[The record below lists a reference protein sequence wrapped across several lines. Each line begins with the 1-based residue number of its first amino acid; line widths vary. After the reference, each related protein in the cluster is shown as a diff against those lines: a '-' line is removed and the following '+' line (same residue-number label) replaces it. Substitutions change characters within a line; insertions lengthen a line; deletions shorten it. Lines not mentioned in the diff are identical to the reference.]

1 MSATQE
7 TATMAPPERQCDRHE
22 GMVISVTE
30 LKSEVRSM
38 KEAHERVAESVDKMS
53 DKLNAMENKL
63 ILWGG
68 ALGIGGSVL
77 MGLISNIDKI
87 KALIGG

>member
-1 MSATQE
+1 MTAIQE
-7 TATMAPPERQCDRHE
+7 TATMAPKEQCERHE
-22 GMVISVTE
+22 GMVIGLTRLE
-30 LKSEVRSM
+30 GEVKTM
-38 KEAHERVAESVDKMS
+38 KEAHERVAESVEKMS
-53 DKLNAMENKL
+53 EKLNEMQNKL

-87 KALIGG
+87 KALLG

>member
-1 MSATQE
+1 MSAIQE
-7 TATMAPPERQCDRHE
+7 TATMAPAKEQCERHE
-22 GMVISVTE
+22 GMVIGLTRLE
-30 LKSEVRSM
+30 SEVKGM
-38 KEAHERVAESVDKMS
+38 KESHERVAESVDKMS

-87 KALIGG
+87 KALLS